1 MPSVSILPDPE
12 GLRRRVEQAVERL
25 VNRDGPLTLI
35 GYDAN
40 GIQQYVTRAK
50 PLPYMRGASQQIID
64 FDRRQSQEND
74 CLFAAGGRGRLLVR
88 GEWDGPAIT
97 RRLDALRTRF
107 AQDTGGEV
115 LATGA
120 VPFDPSRPR
129 EAMAHLAARL
139 EIVKDAAPPPRHTTL
154 GAPTFEHCAVCHR
167 RPVAEGCFWWFGQN
181 KNVRACTTCD
191 AIIRR
196 GNWSADRRHERG
208 KTLEDLSVIN
218 RVAVVSADGN
228 QMGDLFRSMT
238 SLVDSIV
245 ASQAVSDV
253 FQGALKAALH
263 DTGVGPE
270 ARVTPVVGGDDIRLF
285 IGPEHVFDVI
295 ERLVGHLE
303 STVDRC
309 ARALGFPPEV
319 ADHFARIG
327 IGIGCVIGPET
338 HPASLA
344 IAQAHAL
351 EVSAKAHGRRG
362 GYRSAIDFIHLRSG
376 DELIEGVHRSCHPLG
391 ISSFIGRDDE
401 FATARR
407 AAAALVEVPAS
418 QRNSLIR
425 EMDRAWDADAEDE
438 ERRRAEQEGRE
449 PVRPLDPE
457 LGNLL
462 RYQVARSPKW
472 QAWYDA
478 LGVDWTDGDA
488 VARSAPTH
496 AMLEMARLL
505 DLVRRGGDR

>member
-1 MPSVSILPDPE
+1 MPSASILPDPQ
-12 GLRRRVEQAVERL
+12 GMRREVEHLVRRL
-25 VNRDGPLTLI
+25 SSRGKPLTLI

-50 PLPYMRGASQQIID
+50 PLPYMRGASQRIID
-64 FDRRQSQEND
+64 FDRHQSQDDE

-88 GEWDGPAIT
+88 GTWDEPTIA
-97 RRLDALRTRF
+97 RRLDALRARF
-107 AQDTGGEV
+107 AEETGGEV
-115 LATGA
+115 LATCA
-120 VPFDPSRPR
+120 VPFDPSDPR
-129 EAMAHLAARL
+129 AAMAHLAARL
-139 EIVKDAAPPPRHTTL
+139 EITKDAAPPPRHSTL
-154 GAPTFEHCAVCHR
+154 GAPSFTHCAVCQR
-167 RPVAEGCFWWFGQN
+167 RPVADGCFWWFGQN
-181 KNVRACTTCD
+181 QNVRACTTCD

-196 GNWSADRRHERG
+196 GNWSADRRRERG
-208 KTLEDLSVIN
+208 KTLEDLSTIN

-245 ASQAVSDV
+245 ASRAVSAI
-253 FQGALKAALH
+253 FQGALEAAL
-263 DTGVGPE
+263 GESKVGPD

-295 ERLVGHLE
+295 ERLVHHLE

-344 IAQAHAL
+344 IEQAHAL
-351 EVSAKAHGRRG
+351 EVSAKAHGRRA

-376 DELIEGVHRSCHPLG
+376 DELIAGVRGGRHPLG
-391 ISSFIGRDDE
+391 ISSFTGGEDE
-401 FATARR
+401 LATARR
-407 AAAALVEVPAS
+407 AAAALVEVPGS
-418 QRNSLIR
+418 QRSGLLR
-425 EMDRAWDADAEDE
+425 AMDREWDADAEE
-438 ERRRAEQEGRE
+438 AERQRAEEAGR
-449 PVRPLDPE
+449 RPERHIDPE
-457 LGNLL
+457 LVNLL
-462 RYQVARSPKW
+462 RYQVARSTKW
-472 QAWYDA
+472 QTWYEA

-488 VARSAPTH
+488 VARGAPTH

-505 DLVRRGGDR
+505 DLTRRGGDR